1 MKRRVFV
8 LVLGGGMIS
17 ADGAR
22 AQQKAMPVVGLL
34 GNGSPDTSRWIV
46 DAIHKG
52 LADTGYVE
60 GRTVS
65 TEYRWADGRY
75 DRLPALA
82 AELVDRQV
90 DVITASG
97 PGIAAAKGATSTIP
111 IVFFGG
117 GDLVANGLIASLAHP
132 GGNLTGISIFDRELD
147 PKRLQLLSEMVPQ
160 PDPVALLVNPNFSN
174 AQNVMRDVQE
184 AARGMGRQLSVLRA
198 SSESEIDAAMATA
211 VQLHI
216 GGVVIASDPFFT
228 NRAAQLVALAARH
241 AVPVIYEW
249 REIAEAGGLISYG
262 PSRSGAMHQVGV
274 YAGRVLAG
282 AKPADLPIQQPT
294 RFELVVNLRT
304 AKALG
309 LTIPQSILGR
319 ADEVIE

>member
-17 ADGAR
+17 AR
-22 AQQKAMPVVGLL
+22 AVRTQQRAMPVVGLL
-34 GNGSPDTSRWIV
+34 GNGSPDTSPWIV

-60 GRTVS
+60 GRNVS
-65 TEYRWADGRY
+65 TEYRWAEGRY

-82 AELVDRQV
+82 AELAGRQV
-90 DVITASG
+90 DVIMASG
-97 PGIAAAKGATSTIP
+97 PGIAAAKGATATIP

-117 GDLVANGLIASLAHP
+117 GDLVADGLVASLAHP
-132 GGNLTGISIFDRELD
+132 GGNLTGVSILDRELD
-147 PKRLQLLSEMVPQ
+147 PKRLQLLSELVPQ
-160 PDPVALLVNPNFSN
+160 TDLVALLVNPNFSN
-174 AQNVMRDVQE
+174 TRNVMRDVQE
-184 AARGMGRQLSVLRA
+184 AARGMGRQLSILRA
-198 SSESEIDAAMATA
+198 SSEGEIDTAMATA
-211 VQLHI
+211 VQLGI
-216 GGVVIASDPFFT
+216 GGIVIESDPFFT
-228 NRAAQLVALAARH
+228 YRAAQLVALAARH

-262 PSRSGAMHQVGV
+262 PSRTGAMRQAGD

-294 RFELVVNLRT
+294 RFELVVNLKT

-319 ADEVIE
+319 ADEIIE

>member
-8 LVLGGGMIS
+8 LVLGSGMIS
-17 ADGAR
+17 AR
-22 AQQKAMPVVGLL
+22 PVRPQQRAMPVVGLL
-34 GNGSPDTSRWIV
+34 GNGSPDTSPWIV

-60 GRTVS
+60 GRNVS

-90 DVITASG
+90 DVIMASG
-97 PGIAAAKGATSTIP
+97 PGIAAAKGATAAIP

-132 GGNLTGISIFDRELD
+132 GGNLTGVSIFDRELD
-147 PKRLQLLSEMVPQ
+147 PKRLQLLSELVSQ
-160 PDPVALLVNPNFSN
+160 TDLIALLVNPNFSN

-184 AARGMGRQLSVLRA
+184 AARGMGRQLSILRA
-198 SSESEIDAAMATA
+198 SSEGEIDTAMATA
-211 VQLHI
+211 VQLDI
-216 GGVVIASDPFFT
+216 GGIVIASDPFFT
-228 NRAAQLVALAARH
+228 YRAAQLVALAARH

-262 PSRSGAMHQVGV
+262 PSRTGAMRQVGV
-274 YAGRVLAG
+274 YVGRVLAG

-294 RFELVVNLRT
+294 RFELVVNLKT

>member
-17 ADGAR
+17 AR
-22 AQQKAMPVVGLL
+22 AVRTQQRAMPVVGLL
-34 GNGSPDTSRWIV
+34 GNGSPDTSPWIV

-60 GRTVS
+60 GRNVS
-65 TEYRWADGRY
+65 TEYRWAEGRY

-82 AELVDRQV
+82 AELAGRQV
-90 DVITASG
+90 DVIMASG
-97 PGIAAAKGATSTIP
+97 PGIAAAKGATATIP

-117 GDLVANGLIASLAHP
+117 GDLVADGLVASLAHP
-132 GGNLTGISIFDRELD
+132 GGNLTGVSILDRELD
-147 PKRLQLLSEMVPQ
+147 PKRLQLLSELVPQ
-160 PDPVALLVNPNFSN
+160 TDLVALLVNPNFSN
-174 AQNVMRDVQE
+174 TRNVMRDVQE
-184 AARGMGRQLSVLRA
+184 AARGMGRQLSILRA
-198 SSESEIDAAMATA
+198 SSEGEIDTAMATA
-211 VQLHI
+211 VQLGI
-216 GGVVIASDPFFT
+216 GGIVIESDPFFT
-228 NRAAQLVALAARH
+228 YRAAQLVALAARH

-262 PSRSGAMHQVGV
+262 PSRTGAMRQVGV
-274 YAGRVLAG
+274 YVGRVLAG

-294 RFELVVNLRT
+294 RFELVVNLKT

-319 ADEVIE
+319 ADEIIE

>member
-1 MKRRVFV
+1 
-8 LVLGGGMIS
+8 
-17 ADGAR
+17 
-22 AQQKAMPVVGLL
+22 
-34 GNGSPDTSRWIV
+34 V

-52 LADTGYVE
+52 LAGTGYVE
-60 GRTVS
+60 GRNVS

-90 DVITASG
+90 DVIIASG
-97 PGIAAAKGATSTIP
+97 PGIAAAKGATPTIP

-147 PKRLQLLSEMVPQ
+147 PKRLQLLSELVPQ
-160 PDPVALLVNPNFSN
+160 TDPIALLVNPNFSN

-184 AARGMGRQLSVLRA
+184 AARGMGRQLSILRA
-198 SSESEIDAAMATA
+198 SSESEIDMAMAAA
-211 VQLHI
+211 VQHHI
-216 GGVVIASDPFFT
+216 GGIVIASDPFFT
-228 NRAAQLVALAARH
+228 YRAAQLVALAAHH
-241 AVPVIYEW
+241 AIPVIYEW

-262 PSRSGAMHQVGV
+262 PSRAGSMHQVGIYV
-274 YAGRVLAG
+274 GRVLAG

-294 RFELVVNLRT
+294 RFELVVNLKT

>member
-8 LVLGGGMIS
+8 LVLGGGMI
-17 ADGAR
+17 AARVVR
-22 AQQKAMPVVGLL
+22 AQQRAMPVVGLL
-34 GNGSPDTSRWIV
+34 GTGSPDTSRWIV

-52 LADTGYVE
+52 LADIGYVE
-60 GRTVS
+60 GRNVS
-65 TEYRWADGRY
+65 TEYRWADDRY

-82 AELVDRQV
+82 TELVDRQV

-111 IVFFGG
+111 IVFCGG
-117 GDLVANGLIASLAHP
+117 GELVANGLIASLAHP
-132 GGNLTGISIFDRELD
+132 GGNLTGISILDRELD
-147 PKRLQLLSEMVPQ
+147 PKRLQLLSELVPQ
-160 PDPVALLVNPNFSN
+160 IDPVALLVNPNHPN
-174 AQNVMRDVQE
+174 AQNVMRDVPE
-184 AARGMGRQLSVLRA
+184 AARGMDRQLSILRA
-198 SSESEIDAAMATA
+198 SSEGEIATAMAA
-211 VQLHI
+211 AIQLHI
-216 GGVVIASDPFFT
+216 GGIVIASDPLFT

-274 YAGRVLAG
+274 YVGRVLAG

-294 RFELVVNLRT
+294 RFELVVNLKT

>member
-8 LVLGGGMIS
+8 LVLSGGLI
-17 ADGAR
+17 AARAVR
-22 AQQKAMPVVGLL
+22 AQQRAMPVVGLL
-34 GNGSPDTSRWIV
+34 GNGSPDTSPWIV
-46 DAIHKG
+46 TAIHKG

-60 GRTVS
+60 GRNLS

-82 AELVDRQV
+82 AELVNRQV
-90 DVITASG
+90 DVIIASG
-97 PGIAAAKGATSTIP
+97 PGIAAAKGATPTIP

-147 PKRLQLLSEMVPQ
+147 PKRLQLLSELVPQ
-160 PDPVALLVNPNFSN
+160 TDPIALLVNPNFYT
-174 AQNVMRDVQE
+174 AQNVMRDLQE
-184 AARGMGRQLSVLRA
+184 AARGIGRQLSILRA
-198 SSESEIDAAMATA
+198 SSEGEIDMAMATA
-211 VQLHI
+211 VQHHI
-216 GGVVIASDPFFT
+216 GGIVIASDPLFN
-228 NRAAQLVALAARH
+228 NRAVQLVALAAHH

-249 REIAEAGGLISYG
+249 RETAEAGGLISYG

-274 YAGRVLAG
+274 YVGRVLAG

-294 RFELVVNLRT
+294 RFELVVNLKT